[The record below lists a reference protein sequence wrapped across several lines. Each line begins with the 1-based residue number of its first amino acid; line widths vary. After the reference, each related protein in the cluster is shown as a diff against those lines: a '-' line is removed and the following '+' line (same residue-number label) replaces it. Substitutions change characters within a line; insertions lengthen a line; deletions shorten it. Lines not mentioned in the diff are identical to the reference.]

1 MNLFTI
7 IPLIGFLLFPN
18 NVIERNNDLKL
29 DYSAN
34 LAARD
39 NFNKGLL
46 LLHNFEY
53 VDAAEEFIAAQRK
66 DPDFAMAY
74 WGEAMTYDHPI
85 WRDLDIERA
94 RAALRKLGDSKEQRI
109 SRGKTALEKDFI
121 TAVEILFGEG
131 SKPDR
136 EKAYSKQLAAMY
148 EKYPGNV
155 DVATFYAL
163 SLLALK
169 AGWSEWEQYNIKAA
183 DIAGKVLEKNS
194 DHPGALHYLVH
205 ANDHPLHA
213 DKGLAAANK
222 YAKVAS
228 YAGHALHMP
237 SHIYLALGMWD
248 EVVSS
253 NEISWKAGVDRKNTK
268 KLNNDQLNYHAHL
281 WLTYGYLQQGRF
293 EHARKLID
301 AQSAFTNELSSPRAR
316 YHLMEMRGHYLFL
329 TNDWKSPVAHIT
341 YKTDDLDPVAQYT
354 HRFLEGYRLFQQKD
368 AKKLESHIIEYE
380 KALSKST
387 QMQIA
392 SQDIA
397 VCGVTRYSNAAPSE
411 ADINQANKYLLQL
424 KGLHAWL
431 NKNHDTAEGYLQ
443 KSLPKEGSVVVGPPA
458 FLLSPHELY
467 GNFLIE
473 VNKPSD
479 AILQFDKAL
488 AASPNR
494 LLALKGKYRAAKMLG
509 DNVIANT
516 VKKQLMRNIEKGDSK
531 VIGEIEQ

>member
-1 MNLFTI
+1 MNLHHT
-7 IPLIGFLLFPN
+7 IPLIWFLLFPN
-18 NVIERNNDLKL
+18 NVIKQNNDHHL

-34 LAARD
+34 LAARE

-85 WRDLDIERA
+85 WRDLDIEKA
-94 RAALRKLGDSKEQRI
+94 RAALRKLGETREQRI
-109 SRGKTALEKDFI
+109 ARGKTALEKDFI
-121 TAVEILFGEG
+121 TAIEFLFGEG

-136 EKAYSKQLAAMY
+136 ETGYSKQLAAMY

-169 AGWSEWEQYNIKAA
+169 KGWSEWEQYNIKAA
-183 DIAGKVLEKNS
+183 DIVGKVLEKNPE
-194 DHPGALHYLVH
+194 HPGALHYLVH
-205 ANDHPLHA
+205 ADDHPLHA
-213 DKGLAAANK
+213 HKGLAAANK

-248 EVVSS
+248 EVVSA
-253 NEISWKAGVDRKNTK
+253 NEISWKAGVDRKDTK
-268 KLNNDQLNYHAHL
+268 RLNNDQLNYHAHL
-281 WLTYGYLQQGRF
+281 WLAYGYLQQGRF
-293 EHARKLID
+293 ERAKQLID

-316 YHLMEMRGHYLFL
+316 YHLLEMRGHYLFH
-329 TNDWKSPVAHIT
+329 TDDWTSPVAHIT
-341 YKTDDLDPVAQYT
+341 YNTDDLDPLAQYT

-368 AKKLESHIIEYE
+368 VQKLESHLVEYE
-380 KALSKST
+380 KAVLRST

-392 SQDIA
+392 AQDIA

-411 ADINQANKYLLQL
+411 ADINQANKYFFQL
-424 KGLHAWL
+424 KGLQAWL
-431 NKNHDTAEGYLQ
+431 NKNYDAAESYIQ

-458 FLLSPHELY
+458 FLLSPYELY
-467 GNFLIE
+467 GNFLID
-473 VNKPSD
+473 VNKPSEALD
-479 AILQFDKAL
+479 QFDKAL

-494 LLALKGKYRAAKMLG
+494 LLALKGKYRAAKMMG
-509 DNVIANT
+509 DNALIIT
-516 VKKQLMRNIEKGDSK
+516 IRKQLLGNLVKADPEVTRDL
-531 VIGEIEQ
+531 